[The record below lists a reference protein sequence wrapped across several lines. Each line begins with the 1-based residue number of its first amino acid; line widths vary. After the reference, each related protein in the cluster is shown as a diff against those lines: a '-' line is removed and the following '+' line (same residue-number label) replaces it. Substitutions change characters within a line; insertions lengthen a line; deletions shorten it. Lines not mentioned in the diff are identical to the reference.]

1 MLYPKLNNSRTL
13 TDLSG
18 IWDFKLDNGRGF
30 DEKWMNKPLED
41 PERVAV
47 PASYNDQLDEI
58 KFRDHYGW
66 AFYQKELEIPR
77 LLLSQRMVLRFGAV
91 THYAKV
97 YLNGKLLCEH
107 QGGFLPFEAEINQFV
122 HDGKNLLCVAVD
134 NRVNHS
140 TLPIGNEVGAHF
152 FGSDL
157 PDIPSVNKVV
167 QKPHNSPNFDF
178 FNYVGINRPVKLY
191 TTPKSYIK
199 DIVLVTSLD
208 DESAHENAYV
218 SYLVECEGEGDV
230 VVQIYDEDGVLAAQG
245 EGKTGKL
252 FVEHAKL
259 WEPGHA
265 YLYTAKVRFGE
276 DEYEE
281 CFGIRSVEIK
291 DTQFLINGK
300 PFYFKG
306 FGKHEDSDVHGRGLD
321 EVLNVKDLSLM
332 RWLGAN
338 SFRTSHYPYSEEML
352 NLCDRLGIVVI
363 DETTAVG
370 LNYGWDDEGYSK
382 FKTKEHHEQV
392 VRDLIARDK
401 NHPCV
406 VIWSLA
412 NEPDTEK
419 RPQEAHDYFMP
430 LYHLAHKCDPQNRP
444 VTLVTCQNDY
454 TRDITSAK
462 MDIICANRYYGWYVF
477 GGDLDASE
485 EAMREEMRYWEKT
498 GKPWMITEYGA
509 DTVAGVHSEYS
520 VMFSEEYQV
529 EYYKMM
535 NRVLDEFD
543 FVVGEHTWNFADF
556 ATVQGIMRVDG
567 NKKGMFTRQRKPKM
581 AAHYFKKR
589 WHDIPDFPDSLDPS
603 EKDNIHKYS

>member
-18 IWDFKLDNGRGF
+18 VWDFKLGNGRGF
-30 DEKWMNKPLED
+30 DEKWMNKPLEN

-47 PASYNDQLDEI
+47 PASYNDQLEDI
-58 KFRDHYGW
+58 KFRNHYGW

-77 LLLSQRMVLRFGAV
+77 ILLSQRMVLRFGAV

-107 QGGFLPFEAEINQFV
+107 QGGFLPFEAEINRFV

-167 QKPHNSPNFDF
+167 QKPHNAPNFDF
-178 FNYVGINRPVKLY
+178 FNYAGINRPVKLY

-199 DIVLVTSLD
+199 DIVLVTSLE
-208 DESAHENAYV
+208 DENAYENAYV
-218 SYLVECEGEGDV
+218 SYSVECEGEGEV
-230 VVQIYDEDGVLAAQG
+230 AVQIFDEDGVLAAQG

-252 FVEHAKL
+252 FVENAKL

-291 DTQFLINGK
+291 GTQFLINGK

-321 EVLNVKDLSLM
+321 EALNVKDLSLM

-454 TRDITSAK
+454 TRDITSAR

-589 WHDIPDFPDSLDPS
+589 WHDIPDFLDSPDSPVS
-603 EKDNIHKYS
+603 TEKDNI